1 MVAWFAVSVASI
13 AMLASLLAVLYALN
27 CWRRVSASTISP
39 KTFREM
45 QIAQADLQS
54 SMQDLLASH
63 ARLRS
68 RVGMRELRE
77 KRAAEDMDQEGSDDA
92 RAPLAGSKA
101 TLRRKLGL
109 FGPEAARNAQQI
121 HSGRLKLN
129 GK

>member
-13 AMLASLLAVLYALN
+13 AMLVALWAVLFASN

-77 KRAAEDMDQEGSDDA
+77 KRAAEDMDQDA
-92 RAPLAGSKA
+92 EPVAIGRGDKA

-109 FGPEAARNAQQI
+109 FGPEAARNAQNI
-121 HSGRLKLN
+121 HAGRLKLN

>member
-1 MVAWFAVSVASI
+1 MVEWFAVSVASI
-13 AMLASLLAVLYALN
+13 AMLVALSAVLYASN
-27 CWRRVSASTISP
+27 SWRRVSASTISP

-77 KRAAEDMDQEGSDDA
+77 RRAAEDMDQDA
-92 RAPLAGSKA
+92 EPSGPIRGDKA

-109 FGPEAARNAQQI
+109 FGPEAARNAQNI
-121 HSGRLKLN
+121 HAGRLKLN